1 MIIQKSLSRIF
12 GPRPKPLDE
21 TVSYE
26 DQKLQSRYLG
36 SIPHDYHSYSSWG
49 EGYVSGSSNGGRG
62 IYRDT
67 PVYEPDG
74 KPRVDVTT
82 ERIQARAYSV
92 PLFGAG
98 GAVAGG
104 ALGFG
109 AGALIGHLTGASI
122 GLVGGIVG
130 GVAGLAG
137 AWGAAHYAAG
147 DNVRL
152 EWREQPINEKRLAGY
167 YHNVSPHYV
176 QRCRT
181 ETDKD
186 GKSTQH
192 CWQEQQ
198 GWNHTFSPDVRYWK
212 VGSHVAPKVVHFQDG
227 AWKPEPDPVE
237 KDKAEDKPPAA
248 KA

>member
-1 MIIQKSLSRIF
+1 MIISNSLSRIF

-21 TVSYE
+21 KVTYE
-26 DQKLQSRYLG
+26 NQSLQSRYLG

-49 EGYVSGSSNGGRG
+49 EGYVSGSSGSGVG

-74 KPRVDVTT
+74 KPRVDVTD

-92 PLFGAG
+92 PLFGAVG
-98 GAVAGG
+98 GVAGG
-104 ALGFG
+104 AAGFG
-109 AGALIGHLTGASI
+109 VGALLGHLTGVSA
-122 GLVGGIVG
+122 GVLGGIIG

-152 EWREQPINEKRLAGY
+152 EWRERPIHEKRLAGY

-181 ETDKD
+181 ETDRD
-186 GKSTQH
+186 GKTSQH
-192 CWQEQQ
+192 CWTEQE

-212 VGSHVAPKVVHFQDG
+212 VGSFVAPKVVHFQDG
-227 AWKPEPDPVE
+227 GWKAEPEPVE
-237 KDKAEDKPPAA
+237 KDKADDKPPA
-248 KA
+248 